1 MSTNLSYIFI
11 KQSLFKLNFMNEKQ
25 KNDDAI
31 KELSQLTG
39 RVLYN
44 KEKLIALINELN
56 RKVYTN
62 SQNEN
67 AEYFS
72 YQVEFVNDGKRKS
85 YSVSDRKEIQKEI
98 ENINGGY
105 LFLINQIDQKLDNG
119 IIWQLIVINGAM
131 FK

>member
-1 MSTNLSYIFI
+1 
-11 KQSLFKLNFMNEKQ
+11 MNEKQ

-85 YSVSDRKEIQKEI
+85 YSVSDEREIQKEI

-105 LFLINQIDQKLDNG
+105 LFLINEFNQNSDNG
-119 IIWQLIVINGAM
+119 VMWEIIVINGSM

>member
-1 MSTNLSYIFI
+1 
-11 KQSLFKLNFMNEKQ
+11 MNEKQ

-44 KEKLIALINELN
+44 KEKFNALINELN
-56 RKVYTN
+56 RNVYTN

-85 YSVSDRKEIQKEI
+85 YSVSDEREIQKEI

-105 LFLINQIDQKLDNG
+105 LFLINEFNQNSDNG
-119 IIWQLIVINGAM
+119 VMWEIIVINGSM

>member
-1 MSTNLSYIFI
+1 
-11 KQSLFKLNFMNEKQ
+11 MNH
-25 KNDDAI
+25 
-31 KELSQLTG
+31 ELLALTG

-44 KEKLIALINELN
+44 KEKLIELINELN

-85 YSVSDRKEIQKEI
+85 YSVSDEREIQQEI

>member
-1 MSTNLSYIFI
+1 
-11 KQSLFKLNFMNEKQ
+11 MNEKQ
-25 KNDDAI
+25 RNDEII

-56 RKVYTN
+56 RKVCTN

-72 YQVEFVNDGKRKS
+72 YSVEFINDGKRKS
-85 YSVSDRKEIQKEI
+85 YSVSDSKEIQKEI

-105 LFLINQIDQKLDNG
+105 LFLINEFNQNLDNG
-119 IIWQLIVINGAM
+119 VIWELIVINGSM

>member
-1 MSTNLSYIFI
+1 MDFH
-11 KQSLFKLNFMNEKQ
+11 KQ
-25 KNDDAI
+25 KDSKMNN
-31 KELSQLTG
+31 ELLALTG

-56 RKVYTN
+56 RKVYKN

-72 YQVEFVNDGKRKS
+72 YAVEFVNDGKRKS
-85 YSVSDRKEIQKEI
+85 YSISDEKEIQQEI

-105 LFLINQIDQKLDNG
+105 LFLINQIDQNLDNG

>member
-1 MSTNLSYIFI
+1 
-11 KQSLFKLNFMNEKQ
+11 MNEKQ

-44 KEKLIALINELN
+44 KEKLIALINELD
-56 RKVYTN
+56 RKVYAN

-72 YQVEFVNDGKRKS
+72 YSVEFINDGKRKS
-85 YSVSDRKEIQKEI
+85 YSVSDNKEIQKEI

-105 LFLINQIDQKLDNG
+105 LFLINEFNQNSDNG
-119 IIWQLIVINGAM
+119 VMWEIIVINGSM

>member
-1 MSTNLSYIFI
+1 
-11 KQSLFKLNFMNEKQ
+11 MNEKQ

-85 YSVSDRKEIQKEI
+85 YSVSDESEIQQEI
-98 ENINGGY
+98 ENINSGY
-105 LFLINQIDQKLDNG
+105 LLLIDEFHQSLGDG
-119 IIWQLIVINGAM
+119 VIWQLVVINGAM

>member
-1 MSTNLSYIFI
+1 
-11 KQSLFKLNFMNEKQ
+11 MNH
-25 KNDDAI
+25 
-31 KELSQLTG
+31 ELLALTG

-44 KEKLIALINELN
+44 KEKLIELINELN
-56 RKVYTN
+56 RKVYKN

-72 YQVEFVNDGKRKS
+72 YAVEFVNDGKRKS
-85 YSVSDRKEIQKEI
+85 YSISDEKEIQQEI

-105 LFLINQIDQKLDNG
+105 LFLINQIDQNLDNG

>member
-1 MSTNLSYIFI
+1 VKVIVYNFK
-11 KQSLFKLNFMNEKQ
+11 KQSLFKLDFMHEKQ
-25 KNDDAI
+25 KNDENI

-39 RVLYN
+39 RFLYN
-44 KEKLIALINELN
+44 KDKLIALINELN
-56 RKVYTN
+56 RKVYAN

-72 YQVEFVNDGKRKS
+72 YSVEFINDGKRKS
-85 YSVSDRKEIQKEI
+85 YSVSDGQEIQKEI

-105 LFLINQIDQKLDNG
+105 LFLINQIDQNLDNG
-119 IIWQLIVINGAM
+119 IRWQLVVINGAM

>member
-1 MSTNLSYIFI
+1 
-11 KQSLFKLNFMNEKQ
+11 MNEKQ
-25 KNDDAI
+25 RNDEII

-56 RKVYTN
+56 RKVYAN

-72 YQVEFVNDGKRKS
+72 YSVEFINDGKRKS
-85 YSVSDRKEIQKEI
+85 YSVSDNKEIQKEI

-105 LFLINQIDQKLDNG
+105 LFLINEFNQNLDNG
-119 IIWQLIVINGAM
+119 VIWELIVINGAM

>member
-1 MSTNLSYIFI
+1 
-11 KQSLFKLNFMNEKQ
+11 MNEKQ

-44 KEKLIALINELN
+44 KEKLIALINELD
-56 RKVYTN
+56 RKVHAN

-72 YQVEFVNDGKRKS
+72 YSVEFINDGKRKS
-85 YSVSDRKEIQKEI
+85 YSVSDNKEIQKEI

-105 LFLINQIDQKLDNG
+105 LFLINEFNQNSDNG
-119 IIWQLIVINGAM
+119 VMWEIIVINGSM

>member
-1 MSTNLSYIFI
+1 MR
-11 KQSLFKLNFMNEKQ
+11 EKQ
-25 KNDDAI
+25 KNDENI

-39 RVLYN
+39 RFLYN
-44 KEKLIALINELN
+44 KDKLIALINELN
-56 RKVYTN
+56 RKVYAN

-72 YQVEFVNDGKRKS
+72 YSVEFINDGKRKS
-85 YSVSDRKEIQKEI
+85 YSVSDGQEIQKEI

-105 LFLINQIDQKLDNG
+105 LFLINQIDQNLDNG
-119 IIWQLIVINGAM
+119 IRWQLVVINGAM

>member
-1 MSTNLSYIFI
+1 
-11 KQSLFKLNFMNEKQ
+11 MNEKQ

-56 RKVYTN
+56 RKIYAN

-72 YQVEFVNDGKRKS
+72 YKVEFVNDGKRKC
-85 YSVSDRKEIQKEI
+85 YSISDEREIQQEI
-98 ENINGGY
+98 DNINGGY
-105 LFLINQIDQKLDNG
+105 LLLINESNQKLDNG
-119 IIWQLIVINGAM
+119 LIWQLTVINGSM

>member
-1 MSTNLSYIFI
+1 
-11 KQSLFKLNFMNEKQ
+11 MNEKQ
-25 KNDDAI
+25 KNDEII

-56 RKVYTN
+56 RKVYAN

-72 YQVEFVNDGKRKS
+72 YSVEFINDGKRKS
-85 YSVSDRKEIQKEI
+85 YSVSDNKEIQKEI
-98 ENINGGY
+98 ENINSGY
-105 LFLINQIDQKLDNG
+105 LFLINEFNQNLDNG
-119 IIWQLIVINGAM
+119 VMWELIVINGSM

>member
-1 MSTNLSYIFI
+1 MS
-11 KQSLFKLNFMNEKQ
+11 EKQ
-25 KNDDAI
+25 RNDEII

-56 RKVYTN
+56 RKVYAN

-85 YSVSDRKEIQKEI
+85 YSVSDEREIQQEI
-98 ENINGGY
+98 ENINSGY
-105 LFLINQIDQKLDNG
+105 LLLINEFHQTLGDG
-119 IIWQLIVINGAM
+119 VIWQLTVINGSM